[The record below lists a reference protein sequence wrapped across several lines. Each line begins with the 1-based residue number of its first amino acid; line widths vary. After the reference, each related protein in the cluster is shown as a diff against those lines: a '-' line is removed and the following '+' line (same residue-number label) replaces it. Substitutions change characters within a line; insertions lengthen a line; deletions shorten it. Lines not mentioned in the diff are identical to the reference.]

1 MTGIRS
7 RRLVSRAALSILLAT
22 GGVAAADASP
32 AAARESYQRA
42 VAALEA
48 GRVSEFRRAMQ
59 ALEGYAL
66 HPYLVYYDARSRVN
80 HLGAEEAVALRG
92 QLADMPLG
100 ERLYTAWLLAQAR
113 RGRWQTYRDHY
124 VPQRRADARCYH
136 ARALYRTGDR
146 EAALALTPALW
157 RVGESQ
163 PKACDPLFA
172 AWMAQGAPSEG
183 LAWERLGL
191 AIGNNERRLA
201 RYLLRFFKGAAATAA
216 RAYYDGHVNPGIAR
230 QTRRFPDTERGHEA
244 LAHVLPRY
252 ARRDARRAAALWPGY
267 RERLGLSDGVR
278 AYIDER
284 VTLALAREGDFPAAS
299 TPPAEHSADFI
310 DGMAQASVI
319 HRQWR
324 RAVPWIEAMS
334 EANRQT
340 QRWRYWLGRALG
352 ATGAVAE
359 GDAVLA
365 NLAGERDYYGFLAAA
380 GLGLEP
386 ALNDSGAQA
395 PAAAQAR
402 VRGMGAVERMIELHA
417 VGDLVN
423 ARREWNA
430 VYDALAPAERAALV
444 ELAAELGWIDQ
455 AIFGASRAELKDH
468 LALRFPTPFHDLFE
482 RYAVE
487 TNLPVSFL
495 FAVARQES
503 ALNPKARSPVG
514 ARGLMQLMPAT
525 ARATAKAARL
535 PRPALASLYDP
546 ATNVR
551 LGSHHM
557 AQLMARYGNHRAL
570 AAAAYNAG
578 TGRVKRWL
586 AERPN
591 LPTDVWIET
600 IPFTETRGYV
610 KGVLAFTVVYAG
622 RLGEPAA
629 PVLAEHELR
638 VP

>member
-7 RRLVSRAALSILLAT
+7 RRLVSRATLCVLVAT
-22 GGVAAADASP
+22 GGVAAADVGP
-32 AAARESYQRA
+32 AAAREGYQRA

-48 GRVSEFRRAMQ
+48 GRVGEFRRAMQ

-80 HLGAEEAVALRG
+80 HLGAKEAVALRG
-92 QLADMPLG
+92 ELADMPLG

-136 ARALYRTGDR
+136 ARALYRTGER

-252 ARRDARRAAALWPGY
+252 ARRDAGRAAALWPGY

-284 VTLALAREGDFPAAS
+284 ITLALAREGDFPAAS
-299 TPPAEHSADFI
+299 TPPAAHSADFI

-340 QRWRYWLGRALG
+340 QRWRYWLGRSLV
-352 ATGAVAE
+352 ATGAVAKGE
-359 GDAVLA
+359 AVLA
-365 NLAGERDYYGFLAAA
+365 DLAGERDYYGFLAAA

-386 ALNDSGAQA
+386 VLNDSGAQA

-402 VRGMGAVERMIELHA
+402 VRAMAAVERMIELYA

-468 LALRFPTPFHDLFE
+468 LALRFPTPFQDLFE

-495 FAVARQES
+495 FAVSRQES

>member
-1 MTGIRS
+1 MTGIRPRALV
-7 RRLVSRAALSILLAT
+7 RRGALCILLAT
-22 GGVAAADASP
+22 GGAAADAGP
-32 AAARESYQRA
+32 EAAREGYKRA

-48 GRVSEFRRAMQ
+48 GRVSEFRRAKQ

-136 ARALYRTGDR
+136 ARALYRTGER

-172 AWMAQGAPSEG
+172 VWMAQGEPSEG

-201 RYLLRFFKGAAATAA
+201 RYLLRFFTGAAATAA
-216 RAYYDGHVNPGIAR
+216 RAYYDGHVNPRIAR
-230 QTRRFPDTERGHEA
+230 QPRRFPDTERGHEA
-244 LAHVLPRY
+244 LAHVLTRY
-252 ARRDARRAAALWPGY
+252 AGRDPRRAAALWPDY
-267 RERLGLSDGVR
+267 RARLGLSDGMR

-284 VTLALAREGDFPAAS
+284 VTLALAREGDFPATSAA
-299 TPPAEHSADFI
+299 PAEHSADFI

-319 HRQWR
+319 HRQWQ

-340 QRWRYWLGRALG
+340 QRWRYWLGHSLVE
-352 ATGAVAE
+352 TGAAAKGE
-359 GDAVLA
+359 AVLRG
-365 NLAGERDYYGFLAAA
+365 LAGERDYYGFLAAA
-380 GLGLEP
+380 RLGLAP
-386 ALNDSGAQA
+386 ALNDSGALA
-395 PAAAQAR
+395 PAAAHAR
-402 VRGMGAVERMIELHA
+402 VRAKAAVERMIELYA
-417 VGDLVN
+417 VGDLTN
-423 ARREWNA
+423 ARREWNR
-430 VYDALAPAERAALV
+430 VYDALAPGERAALV

-468 LALRFPTPFHDLFE
+468 LAVRFPTPFHDLFE
-482 RYAVE
+482 RYAAE
-487 TNLPVSFL
+487 TSLPVSFL
-495 FAVARQES
+495 FAIARQES

-535 PRPALASLYDP
+535 PRPALTALYDP

-557 AQLMARYGNHRAL
+557 AQLMARYGNHRVL

-578 TGRVKRWL
+578 SGRVKRWL

-610 KGVLAFTVVYAG
+610 KGVLAFSVVYAG